1 MSAELKSLQCHTNT
15 CPPGLKSACCTDLAY
30 TASVRHCAVLRSKML
45 QDQAGARIT
54 QCHAAVQRHRPPGTP
69 QHMPPGMPQHAVQS
83 KGPSLTDLPEYRHL
97 SFCNRVC
104 QLIGLMLPASQPV
117 TLSGP
122 KTDLMGSTVQ
132 MQTSCS
138 GCAHGQRSD
147 SRDVISHLEQLRIDA
162 VLWTY
167 PLEQVRDDAG
177 LGPYSL
183 EQVRDEAGHGL
194 WQCSGRSL
202 KQSCQSGQVVLI
214 RRHSGLRQM
223 PLSAALSDKVSCVL
237 LRQLRLHLAAGLQV
251 QRRFKSVAV
260 RPCQESSGQQLCK
273 TFRP

>member
-45 QDQAGARIT
+45 QDQSGARIT
-54 QCHAAVQRHRPPGTP
+54 QCHVAVQRHRPPG
-69 QHMPPGMPQHAVQS
+69 MPQHAFQS

-104 QLIGLMLPASQPV
+104 PLIGLMRPASQPV

-132 MQTSCS
+132 LQTSCS

-162 VLWTY
+162 GLWTY
-167 PLEQVRDDAG
+167 PLEQVRDDAV

-183 EQVRDEAGHGL
+183 EQVRDESGHGL
-194 WQCSGRSL
+194 WQCSVRSL
-202 KQSCQSGQVVLI
+202 QQSCQSGQVVLI

-251 QRRFKSVAV
+251 QRRLKSVAV
-260 RPCQESSGQQLCK
+260 RPCQESSG
-273 TFRP
+273 

>member
-45 QDQAGARIT
+45 QDQSGARIT
-54 QCHAAVQRHRPPGTP
+54 QCHAAVQRHRPPGTS
-69 QHMPPGMPQHAVQS
+69 QHAVQS

-104 QLIGLMLPASQPV
+104 PLIGLMRPASQPV
-117 TLSGP
+117 NLSGP

-132 MQTSCS
+132 LQTSCS

-147 SRDVISHLEQLRIDA
+147 SRDVISHLEQLRINA

-177 LGPYSL
+177 
-183 EQVRDEAGHGL
+183 HGL
-194 WQCSGRSL
+194 WQCSVRSL
-202 KQSCQSGQVVLI
+202 QQSCQSGQVVLI
-214 RRHSGLRQM
+214 RRHSGLLQM
-223 PLSAALSDKVSCVL
+223 PLSAALSDKVSCVM

-260 RPCQESSGQQLCK
+260 RPCQESSGQPLCK

>member
-69 QHMPPGMPQHAVQS
+69 QHRPQGTPQHAGQS

-104 QLIGLMLPASQPV
+104 PLIGLMRPASQPV

-132 MQTSCS
+132 LQTSCS
-138 GCAHGQRSD
+138 GCAHGQRSY

-162 VLWTY
+162 GLWTY
-167 PLEQVRDDAG
+167 P
-177 LGPYSL
+177 L

-202 KQSCQSGQVVLI
+202 QQSCQSGQVVLI
-214 RRHSGLRQM
+214 RRHSGLLQM
-223 PLSAALSDKVSCVL
+223 PLSAALSDKVSCVM

-260 RPCQESSGQQLCK
+260 RPCQESSGQPLCK
-273 TFRP
+273 TFIP